1 MPQDAVIVAQKD
13 QIHPVERLA
22 AEALH
27 HEYGVLWD
35 HVQSDLP
42 ATSRRTASGRHSPG
56 SWSPPGR
63 IQNTSPS
70 SSSISPSRMISA
82 LDEWRILCPY
92 ASSPYKKVPVR
103 PHRHPSF
110 TESYLSSSSWRNH
123 SRIPRPRN
131 HSRCR
136 FEMLAAFG
144 HSMPPSNRVSSST
157 RTPRHNWG
165 SRCRRIRLHSPH
177 SRSRRLTP

>member
-22 AEALH
+22 ADALH

-42 ATSRRTASGRHSPG
+42 CDLPPDGVRQAFPRLL
-56 SWSPPGR
+56 SPPGR

-110 TESYLSSSSWRNH
+110 TESYLSSSSWQQSQPH
-123 SRIPRPRN
+123 SSSSQSQSMSN
-131 HSRCR
+131 SRCSPQ
-136 FEMLAAFG
+136 FG

-157 RTPRHNWG
+157 QNSSSQLG
-165 SRCRRIRLHSPH
+165 QQMS
-177 SRSRRLTP
+177 

>member
-13 QIHPVERLA
+13 QIHPWKGSPRRPSTTNT
-22 AEALH
+22 
-27 HEYGVLWD
+27 G
-35 HVQSDLP
+35 SFGITSSPISP

-110 TESYLSSSSWRNH
+110 TESYLSSSSWQQSQPH
-123 SRIPRPRN
+123 SSSSQSQSMSN
-131 HSRCR
+131 SRCSPQ
-136 FEMLAAFG
+136 FG

-157 RTPRHNWG
+157 QNSSSQLG
-165 SRCRRIRLHSPH
+165 QQMS
-177 SRSRRLTP
+177 